1 MVKLIRTIIGQFLAG
16 NKDSTIKKKLKKW
29 PKNYEHA
36 QLLNAYNFCL
46 S

>member
-1 MVKLIRTIIGQFLAG
+1 MVKLIRMIFGQFLAG
-16 NKDSTIKKKLKKW
+16 NKIAPLKNQNGR
-29 PKNYEHA
+29 NYVHA